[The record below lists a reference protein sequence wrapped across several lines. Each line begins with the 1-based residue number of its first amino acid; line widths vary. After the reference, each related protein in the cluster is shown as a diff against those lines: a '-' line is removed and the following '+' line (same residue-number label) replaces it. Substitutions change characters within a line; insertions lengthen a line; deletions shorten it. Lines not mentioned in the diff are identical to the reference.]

1 MRDPSAIISYLMCQM
16 FYRVLIVYVYE
27 IGKIDASTAHKLF
40 VTNYG
45 LKEDSLNDANDSGG
59 CTFEL

>member
-1 MRDPSAIISYLMCQM
+1 M
-16 FYRVLIVYVYE
+16 FIRSLIVYVYE

-59 CTFEL
+59 YASEL